1 VYTHEQEMTSKD
13 IQELAKS
20 VTSDE
25 LYNKCLD
32 YGLEENLSC
41 GCKLSELVN
50 MYKKLPTEDLTCIFT
65 EHGVLQSACAGNGYD
80 HRMNRE
86 KICRAFGV
94 LVLDKAY
101 KNNKS
106 VSFEIGW
113 CEINMKVTIIIED
126 FNKELEKDTLESRMV
141 DVRLECI
148 KKEFENNDIPVTI
161 DDKKDFMDRMGK
173 EVSDVIIRLFE
184 VYGK

>member
-1 VYTHEQEMTSKD
+1 MVSGFTLSPGYVYTHGQEMTPKD

-50 MYKKLPTEDLTCIFT
+50 TYKKLPTEDLTCIFT
-65 EHGVLQSACAGNGYD
+65 EHGVLQSACAGNGSD

-101 KNNKS
+101 KSNKS
-106 VSFEIGW
+106 VSFEIH
-113 CEINMKVTIIIED
+113 
-126 FNKELEKDTLESRMV
+126 
-141 DVRLECI
+141 
-148 KKEFENNDIPVTI
+148 
-161 DDKKDFMDRMGK
+161 
-173 EVSDVIIRLFE
+173 
-184 VYGK
+184 